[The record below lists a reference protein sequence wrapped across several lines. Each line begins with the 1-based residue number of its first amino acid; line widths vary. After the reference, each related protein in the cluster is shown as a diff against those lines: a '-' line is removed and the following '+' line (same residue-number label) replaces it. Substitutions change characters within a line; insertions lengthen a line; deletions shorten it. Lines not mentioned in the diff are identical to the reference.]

1 MGKDKKK
8 AKREKVT
15 YVDDGR
21 TLSDMSNTS
30 GGFRRSGK
38 KDKDTPPPRQ
48 LKTGQTPWQT
58 YRQSVKMMFVPML
71 VVIGCICLLF
81 LIMYLLMQC
90 G

>member
-8 AKREKVT
+8 AKREKIT

-30 GGFRRSGK
+30 GGFLHSGK
-38 KDKDTPPPRQ
+38 KKKDTPPRQ

-58 YRQSVKMMFVPML
+58 YRESVKMMFVPML
-71 VVIGCICLLF
+71 VVLGCICLLF

-90 G
+90 GG